1 MSTPPAHSGANKQ
14 AEPPEARPPRPTLEA
29 LPPQR
34 NATWWGML
42 LGIVALMIICFLW
55 EIWLA
60 PLRPGGTWLALK
72 ALPLLLPLLAVW
84 QHNLYRLQLSSILI
98 WLYFTEGVV
107 RGFSDRDALSSMLGW
122 GETAAVTLF
131 FICAILYIRPYK
143 KAAKQAAKQ
152 AANQAANQAAHSTTD
167 PT

>member
-1 MSTPPAHSGANKQ
+1 MSKPPVSPSPMPQ
-14 AEPPEARPPRPTLEA
+14 TDP
-29 LPPQR
+29 LPAQR
-34 NATWWGML
+34 SATWWGML

-60 PLRPGGTWLALK
+60 PLRPGGTWLAIK

-107 RGFSDRDALSSMLGW
+107 RGFSDRNPLSAMLGW

-152 AANQAANQAAHSTTD
+152 ASQEAAKPAAIPASNSTPG